1 MNCLV
6 RILLP
11 FMLISSNLYSQ
22 NNLSLSSPSGNF
34 AFSFILQDGVPSY
47 QLSFKNLP
55 VIEDSKLG
63 LVAGSVDFSRNL
75 TLKNFETSSF
85 NETWEPVWGEVKEIL
100 NNYNELRV
108 TLQTNDSKPKH
119 FSVVFRLFDDGLGFR
134 YEFPQQEHLS
144 YFTVLNEITQFTLT
158 ANHIAFW
165 IPGDFD
171 SNEYIYTKSRID
183 EINTN
188 SGHEYNEISLK
199 TIPDSDVVQT
209 PLMLK
214 SDTGLYINIHEA
226 ALVNFPVMQ
235 LNVDKQNFVL
245 SSLLVPDAVGVKAHL
260 QTPCKSPWRTILV
273 SDDARDIL
281 ASKTILNLNDPS
293 KIEDPSWIKPQ
304 KYIGIWWELH
314 IGKSSWNYADISNIK
329 LENIDY
335 DTVKSNGRHGATTE
349 RTKYYIDFASEHG
362 FDGVLIEGWNT
373 GWEDWYGNWKE
384 EVFDFVTPYPDFDLE
399 YLADY
404 AASKNVKLIMHHETS
419 GSVTNYERR
428 LEAAFNL
435 MKKFGYE
442 TVKTGY
448 VGRIIPRGEHH
459 DGQWMTDHF
468 IRVVEKA
475 AQYKI
480 MVNSHESSRPTGL
493 HRTYPNWLS
502 SEAARGNEFNAWSKG
517 NPPSHETILPFTR
530 LMGGPMD
537 YTPGIFKLKLNQY
550 KKDENFSVKTTL
562 CKQLALYVTMYSPL
576 QMAADLPENY
586 LLFPDAFNFIKDVA
600 VDWDDTKILFAE
612 PGEYLAIA
620 RKAKNL
626 DDWFVGAITAEKE
639 KSLIIDLDFL
649 TPGINYEA
657 TIYTDKKHASYLG
670 TADAY
675 GITKRVVTSTDN
687 ISFRMVPGGGAAIS
701 LKPVK

>member
-1 MNCLV
+1 MNLFI

-11 FMLISSNLYSQ
+11 FLLISSNLYSQ
-22 NNLSLSSPSGNF
+22 NYLTLSSPSRNF
-34 AFSFILQDGVPSY
+34 TFTFLLQEGIPSY
-47 QLSFKNLP
+47 QLLFKNLP

-63 LVAGSVDFSRNL
+63 LMAGSSDFSQNL
-75 TLKNFETSSF
+75 TLINSETSSF
-85 NETWEPVWGEVKEIL
+85 SETWEPVWGEVKEIL

-108 TLQTNDSKPKH
+108 TLQTNDSKPKL
-119 FSVVFRLFDDGLGFR
+119 FSIVFRVFDDGLGFR
-134 YEFPQQEHLS
+134 YEFPKQEHLS
-144 YFTVLNEITQFTLT
+144 YFTILNEITEFNLT
-158 ANHIAFW
+158 SNHIAFW

-171 SNEYIYTKSRID
+171 SNEYIYTKSRLD
-183 EINTN
+183 EINTK
-188 SGHEYNEISLK
+188 SGHEYTEISLK
-199 TIPDSDVVQT
+199 TIPEGNVVQT
-209 PLMLK
+209 PLLLK
-214 SDTGLYINIHEA
+214 TDEGLYINIHEA

-235 LNVDKQNFVL
+235 LNLDKRSFVL
-245 SSLLVPDAVGVKAHL
+245 SSLLVPDAVGVKAHM

-281 ASKTILNLNDPS
+281 TSKTILNLNEPS

-314 IGKSSWNYADISNIK
+314 IGKSSWNYADIGNIK
-329 LENIDY
+329 LDQVNW
-335 DTVKSNGRHGATTE
+335 DTVKANGKHGATTE
-349 RTKYYIDFASEHG
+349 RTKFYIDFAAEHG
-362 FDGVLIEGWNT
+362 FDGVLVEGWNI

-384 EVFDFVTPYPDFDLE
+384 EVFDFITPYPDFDLE
-399 YLADY
+399 HLTNY

-419 GSVTNYERR
+419 GSVTNYERS
-428 LEAAFNL
+428 LDAAFNL

-475 AQYKI
+475 AQYRI

-530 LMGGPMD
+530 LIGGPMD
-537 YTPGIFKLKLNQY
+537 YTPGIFRLKLDQY

-586 LLFPDAFNFIKDVA
+586 LLFPDAFNFIKDVP

-612 PGEYLAIA
+612 PGEYIAIA

-626 DDWFVGAITAEKE
+626 DDWFIGAITAENE
-639 KSLIIDLDFL
+639 KSLKIDLDFL
-649 TPGINYEA
+649 TPGVNYEA
-657 TIYTDKKHASYLG
+657 TIYTDKKHASYWG
-670 TADAY
+670 TPDAY
-675 GITKRVVTSTDN
+675 GITKRIVTSNDN
-687 ISFRMVPGGGAAIS
+687 ISFRMVPGGGAAVSMKRIE
-701 LKPVK
+701 